1 MLYYPIVKKGRSFNQ
16 IFCFLLLNKEG
27 KMKKKEVLKHFEGL
41 SHLVVNK
48 NGGMIKFCTDKAT
61 EEQAACAIRHGMNK
75 MRGCISSAS
84 LPVAIMAV
92 KKCTK

>member
-1 MLYYPIVKKGRSFNQ
+1 
-16 IFCFLLLNKEG
+16 
-27 KMKKKEVLKHFEGL
+27 MKKKKILKHFEGL

-61 EEQAACAIRHGMNK
+61 EEQAARAIRHGMNK
-75 MRGCISSAS
+75 TRGCISSAEIP
-84 LPVAIMAV
+84 LAIMAV